1 MFYGLTHQSTADS
14 LAMGLAEDRS
24 TLDRLVREQLPAA
37 LRFAVRLTGDLDA
50 AEDVVQEALLRA
62 ARSWSTFHGE
72 AQFRT
77 WLFRIVINAFRD
89 RARVRDQP
97 VALPEDVRDDRTPD
111 PVELVEFSELGE
123 LVASLIAQLP
133 PRQREVFVLI
143 TYEGLEVKE
152 VGKILGINTGNIRT
166 NLHLARERLRKN
178 LAPYLAEK

>member
-37 LRFAVRLTGDLDA
+37 LRFAVRLTGDLDT
-50 AEDVVQEALLRA
+50 AEDIVQEALLRA
-62 ARSWSTFHGE
+62 ARSWSTFRGE

-89 RARVRDQP
+89 CAHARDRP
-97 VALPEDVRDDRTPD
+97 VELPEDVRDDRSSD
-111 PVELVEFSELGE
+111 PAEAVEFRELGE
-123 LVASLIAQLP
+123 LVAGLIAQLP
-133 PRQREVFVLI
+133 PRQREVLVLM
-143 TYEGLEVKE
+143 TYEGLGVHE
-152 VGKILGINTGNIRT
+152 VGEILGINPGNVRT
-166 NLHLARERLRKN
+166 NLHLARERLRLQ